1 MAATGMKQFGTWQPA
16 TRGKVL
22 YNWPRGACE
31 EELRFTDSEQLGG
44 EPYDVAIVGAGVV
57 GCGLAYRLSMYD
69 LRVLLVDRLHDV
81 GEGTSKANSAI
92 IHTGY
97 DAEPGTLE
105 SELLREASAF
115 WPDLSDKLKIPF
127 DPIGAVTMAVTD
139 EQERQLEVA
148 EKKAHANRTDGVHI
162 LSADE
167 IREREPNASFQ
178 VRSGLLVPDEAL
190 GDPFT
195 TSIAYAEV
203 ALANGVDILLGCTIA
218 GVELGRG
225 LEMSLHHLVT
235 EEGHRLT
242 ARRIVNAAGL
252 GSRRLS
258 DRYGGGEF
266 DINPRRGQFVLFDKC
281 ARPLVR
287 HILLP
292 VPTAH
297 TKGVLVTPTIYGNL
311 LAGPTAED
319 LPLGSPEA
327 THTTVDGIRKIM
339 NGSSRLVDGLS
350 QQPVIA
356 TYAGARCACSQG
368 SYWIRYNDGAPG
380 IVTVTGVR
388 STGLTASNS
397 LARHLVDGMQKELGL
412 ELSPDTVALDAR
424 PESAWPGW
432 WRRPFEDGR
441 PDARAD
447 HGCAVCFCEV
457 ISEGEIRDALNSPL
471 KPRTIDGLK
480 RRTRSMMGRCQGF
493 DCQVPLAEI
502 VSSHTGILL
511 EQLTKNGPG
520 SELVAPGQAPRREEV
535 LV

>member
-31 EELRFTDSEQLGG
+31 EELRFTGPEQLGG

-105 SELLREASAF
+105 SELLREASAL

-127 DPIGAVTMAVTD
+127 DPIGAVIMAVTD
-139 EQERQLEVA
+139 EQERQLEA
-148 EKKAHANRTDGVHI
+148 TEKKAHANRTDAVHI
-162 LSADE
+162 LSAGE

-218 GVELGRG
+218 GVELGQG

-242 ARRIVNAAGL
+242 VRRIVNAAGL

-327 THTTVDGIRKIM
+327 THTTVDGIRKVM

-350 QQPVIA
+350 RQPVIA

-388 STGLTASNS
+388 STGLTASIS
-397 LARHLVDGMQKELGL
+397 LARHLTVGMEKECGL
-412 ELSPDTVALDAR
+412 DLSPDAAALDTR

-432 WRRPFEDGR
+432 WRRPFENDAANGSPDHRR
-441 PDARAD
+441 P
-447 HGCAVCFCEV
+447 VCFCEV

-471 KPRTIDGLK
+471 KPRSMDALK
-480 RRTRSMMGRCQGF
+480 RRTRVLMGRCQGF

-502 VSSHTGILL
+502 VSGHTGIAI

-520 SELVAPGQAPRREEV
+520 SELVAPGQATRREEV
-535 LV
+535 LA